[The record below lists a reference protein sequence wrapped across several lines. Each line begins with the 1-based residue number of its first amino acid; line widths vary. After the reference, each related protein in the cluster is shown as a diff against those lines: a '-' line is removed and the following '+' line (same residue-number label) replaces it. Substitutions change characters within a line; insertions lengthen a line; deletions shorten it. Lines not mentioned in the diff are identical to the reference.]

1 MKGFKIMKNS
11 TTEFMVAKEVAEYLN
26 RSISYA
32 YKIIAKLNK
41 ELEAQGYLTLKG
53 QVQRSYFMTKF
64 YKVA

>member
-1 MKGFKIMKNS
+1 MKNS
-11 TTEFMVAKEVAEYLN
+11 TTEFMVAEEVAAYLN
-26 RSISYA
+26 RSTSYA

>member
-11 TTEFMVAKEVAEYLN
+11 TTEFMVAEEVAAYLN
-26 RSISYA
+26 RSTSYA
-32 YKIIAKLNK
+32 YKIIAKLNE

>member
-1 MKGFKIMKNS
+1 MTKS
-11 TTEFMVAKEVAEYLN
+11 TTEFMTPNEVAEYLN
-26 RSISYA
+26 RSTSYA

-64 YKVA
+64 FKEA

>member
-1 MKGFKIMKNS
+1 MTNS
-11 TTEFMVAKEVAEYLN
+11 TNEFMVAKEVAEYLN
-26 RSISYA
+26 RSTSYA
-32 YKIIAKLNK
+32 YKIIAKLNE

>member
-11 TTEFMVAKEVAEYLN
+11 TTEFMVVKEVAEYLN
-26 RSISYA
+26 RSKSYS

-41 ELEAQGYLTLKG
+41 ELEALGYLTLKG

-64 YKVA
+64 YKPS

>member
-1 MKGFKIMKNS
+1 MKNS

-41 ELEAQGYLTLKG
+41 ELETQGYLTLKG

>member
-1 MKGFKIMKNS
+1 MKNS
-11 TTEFMVAKEVAEYLN
+11 TTEFMVAEEVAAYLN

>member
-1 MKGFKIMKNS
+1 MKKS
-11 TTEFMVAKEVAEYLN
+11 TNEFMVAKEVAEYLN

-32 YKIIAKLNK
+32 YKIIAKLNE

-64 YKVA
+64 FKEA

>member
-11 TTEFMVAKEVAEYLN
+11 TTEFMVAEEVAAYLN
-26 RSISYA
+26 RSTSYA

>member
-1 MKGFKIMKNS
+1 MKKS
-11 TTEFMVAKEVAEYLN
+11 TNEFMVVEEVAAYLN
-26 RSISYA
+26 RSTSYA

>member
-26 RSISYA
+26 RSTSYA

>member
-1 MKGFKIMKNS
+1 MKNS
-11 TTEFMVAKEVAEYLN
+11 TTEFMVAEEVAAYLN
-26 RSISYA
+26 RSTSYA
-32 YKIIAKLNK
+32 YKIIAKLNE